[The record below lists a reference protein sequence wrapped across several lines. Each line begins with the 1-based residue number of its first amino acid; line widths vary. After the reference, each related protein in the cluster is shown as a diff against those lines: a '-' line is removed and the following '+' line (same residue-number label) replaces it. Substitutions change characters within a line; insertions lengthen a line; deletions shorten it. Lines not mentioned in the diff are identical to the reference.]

1 MRYAW
6 KSSWKKK
13 SFQIPLGEKYKRKV
27 DLKANKKKTEE
38 EIYTQRK
45 TKKGQKTN
53 KKESQNTQERK
64 EMNEKEAHFDA

>member
-1 MRYAW
+1 MSGLLMRYAW

-45 TKKGQKTN
+45 TKKVRERIKKRVKTH
-53 KKESQNTQERK
+53 KKGK
-64 EMNEKEAHFDA
+64 K